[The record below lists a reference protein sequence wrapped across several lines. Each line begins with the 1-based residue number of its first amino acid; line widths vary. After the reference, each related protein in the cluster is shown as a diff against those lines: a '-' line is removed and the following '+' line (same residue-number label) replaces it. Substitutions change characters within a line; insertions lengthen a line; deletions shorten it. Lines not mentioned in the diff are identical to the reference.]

1 MMAKDQLARGARSA
15 KYFNSGKIGEDIEVK
30 NLMSDAERIKL
41 DKETA
46 KLKKIEPKA
55 KKDKRRVVPK
65 GLQILVQRREP
76 ENLYAGILELPEGSK
91 ERPAEGTVIEVSKNV
106 TEVKKGDVVLF
117 GIYAGTEYPWGA
129 ETLLFI
135 TESEVIAVVE

>member
-15 KYFNSGKIGEDIEVK
+15 TYFNSGKAGEEVELK
-30 NLMSDAERIKL
+30 NIAPEGSFEKV
-41 DKETA
+41 KVV
-46 KLKKIEPKA
+46 KKSKP

-135 TESEVIAVVE
+135 TESEVIAVVEG